1 MPLTEPAAAAPK
13 FHRLRV
19 ADLRRETADT
29 VSLSFAVP
37 PALAGAYRF
46 APGQY
51 LTLRATIAGE
61 ELRRSYSICTVPED
75 GELRIAVRRVDGGR
89 FSTWVN
95 EALRPGDPVDVM
107 TPTGRFGA
115 AALADPAGLHV
126 AFCAGS
132 GITPVLPVA
141 RAVLAASPASRFHLF
156 YGNRTGADALFRAEL
171 AALKDRHLGRV
182 SVLHVLSREEQ
193 DLPVLNGR
201 LDGARVRRLL
211 PAMVPPAEIAH
222 AHVCGPA
229 TMIDEVAG
237 VLAEFGLP
245 PARLHTERFVSA
257 EGGRPRPRPPVAPGA
272 PSAHRAAIIL
282 DGKRREVPVA
292 EGETILD
299 AALRAGL
306 DMPFACKG
314 GMCSTCRARLADGEA
329 DMAVNYALEPWET
342 AAGFI
347 LTCQSRPRTPR
358 VTVDFDAM

>member
-1 MPLTEPAAAAPK
+1 MPLTEPAAAPK

-115 AALADPAGLHV
+115 AALAEPAGLHV

-141 RAVLAASPASRFHLF
+141 RAVLAASPASRFHFF

-245 PARLHTERFVSA
+245 PRAFTPSVSSPPKAAARARARRS
-257 EGGRPRPRPPVAPGA
+257 RPAPRPPIAPPSSSTASAARCRWPRARRSSTPRSAPGSTC
-272 PSAHRAAIIL
+272 PSPARAACA
-282 DGKRREVPVA
+282 PP
-292 EGETILD
+292 
-299 AALRAGL
+299 AAPASP
-306 DMPFACKG
+306 M
-314 GMCSTCRARLADGEA
+314 AR
-329 DMAVNYALEPWET
+329 PTW
-342 AAGFI
+342 
-347 LTCQSRPRTPR
+347 P
-358 VTVDFDAM
+358 